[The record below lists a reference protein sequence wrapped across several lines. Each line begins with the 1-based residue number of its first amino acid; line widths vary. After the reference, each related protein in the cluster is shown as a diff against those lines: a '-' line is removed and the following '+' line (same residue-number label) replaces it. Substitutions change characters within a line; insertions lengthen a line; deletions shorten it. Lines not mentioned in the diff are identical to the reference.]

1 MWIVGANTY
10 PSSSYYQ
17 LNNIAKEHHPVTFG
31 KSFRLRDR
39 DMKENHGLK
48 NDLFDGEIVFR
59 ADFFLMIID
68 DNNIHSCTMLSV
80 SELDL

>member
-10 PSSSYYQ
+10 TSYYQ
-17 LNNIAKEHHPVTFG
+17 LNIAKEHHPVTFG
-31 KSFRLRDR
+31 KSFRLRDK

-59 ADFFLMIID
+59 ADFFL
-68 DNNIHSCTMLSV
+68 NNRQ
-80 SELDL
+80 